1 MLVNELISA
10 AGGVNVYRNYASKYP
25 QLNLEFIMESDSG
38 VIIVEN
44 QSSKTNNDIAGRIGS
59 GVIAVNQDKIYRIDG
74 ALATACPRVVDA
86 LEPFAQWFYPDLFP
100 P

>member
-1 MLVNELISA
+1 
-10 AGGVNVYRNYASKYP
+10 
-25 QLNLEFIMESDSG
+25 
-38 VIIVEN
+38 
-44 QSSKTNNDIAGRIGS
+44 
-59 GVIAVNQDKIYRIDG
+59 VNQDKIYRIDG